1 MSVVLAVEMYESQK
15 KYMSVC
21 FNNYECQSYK
31 IERNEDFKKILTCQ
45 KKSLEKCEN
54 QFSAILKNKLL
65 KIINVRRKS
74 ECLFEKLL
82 GYLLVMLIS
91 MTAKCH

>member
-1 MSVVLAVEMYESQK
+1 M
-15 KYMSVC
+15 
-21 FNNYECQSYK
+21 
-31 IERNEDFKKILTCQ
+31 
-45 KKSLEKCEN
+45 
-54 QFSAILKNKLL
+54 

-91 MTAKCH
+91 MTANCHWCSKIRMFEEKCKYVRLVLLKNVKIVVSDVEKHEY

>member
-1 MSVVLAVEMYESQK
+1 M
-15 KYMSVC
+15 
-21 FNNYECQSYK
+21 
-31 IERNEDFKKILTCQ
+31 
-45 KKSLEKCEN
+45 
-54 QFSAILKNKLL
+54 

-91 MTAKCH
+91 MTAKCHWCSKIRMFEEKCKYVRLVLLKNVKIVVSDVEKHEY